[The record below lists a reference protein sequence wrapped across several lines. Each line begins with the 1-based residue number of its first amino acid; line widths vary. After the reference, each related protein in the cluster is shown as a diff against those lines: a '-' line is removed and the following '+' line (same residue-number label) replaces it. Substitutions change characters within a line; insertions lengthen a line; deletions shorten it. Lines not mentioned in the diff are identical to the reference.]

1 MNHWVESVIP
11 SFAPL
16 WWFQVWTPTFMCK
29 TNMGQF
35 SFCRISTNQKRLQQQ
50 STSHPIRYA
59 CAMRPQKEEEE
70 KQIDP
75 TYLKSFF
82 TLPWM
87 TIQQSSCAL
96 CCATSLRSKVF
107 FSSSIFAT
115 AADNSSSCFP
125 SSLPRSIRPLPAVL
139 LLQKARNHEQQPS
152 FWPQKR
158 RLQEQ
163 GDAVATTS
171 HKK

>member
-16 WWFQVWTPTFMCK
+16 WWFQVWTLTFMCK
-29 TNMGQF
+29 MNMGLF

-50 STSHPIRYA
+50 STSHPIRYV
-59 CAMRPQKEEEE
+59 CAMKPQKEEEE

-75 TYLKSFF
+75 HTWKAFF

-107 FSSSIFAT
+107 FSSSILAT

-125 SSLPRSIRPLPAVL
+125 PSLPRSIRPPPGRPL
-139 LLQKARNHEQQPS
+139 
-152 FWPQKR
+152 
-158 RLQEQ
+158 
-163 GDAVATTS
+163 VAES
-171 HKK
+171 